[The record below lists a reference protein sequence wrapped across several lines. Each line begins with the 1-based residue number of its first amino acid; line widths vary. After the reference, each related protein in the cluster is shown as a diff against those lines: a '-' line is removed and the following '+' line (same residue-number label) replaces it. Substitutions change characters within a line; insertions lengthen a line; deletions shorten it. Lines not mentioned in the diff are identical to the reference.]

1 MNEARFRKVP
11 AKAFAV
17 ACGEVELAGSADNK
31 GKTSPVRLKARSGQ
45 PIEHWFWGKVVHDLT
60 GMRLHKPRLPI
71 DYAHNDAEVLG
82 YLNKFDSTS
91 GDLVASGALIPFR
104 PDDRASEVLHKMRE
118 GVPYEASIFFGGDGI
133 KIQELAEGEV
143 ADVNGYRLQ
152 GPAVI
157 VREWPLRGVAICPY
171 GADMNT
177 DSAASFA
184 SGKEIAVEILKNEI
198 EETQMA
204 ETQVE
209 AAEAASPPVEESAV
223 QETPAP
229 AVETETSS
237 PVEAE
242 AAPEADAKPVVEE
255 EPPAA
260 DEVPAEVTAVE
271 AEVVEDPQPEPEQ
284 SAPVD
289 PRYEFKRMC
298 ADFGQEI
305 AAQVFADGGGYDAA
319 REAYYKAIEAE
330 NKALKAKVAALPS
343 GGTPAAFV
351 VGDKPA
357 EVDENGVHRLF
368 RQGTRRNR

>member
-1 MNEARFRKVP
+1 
-11 AKAFAV
+11 
-17 ACGEVELAGSADNK
+17 
-31 GKTSPVRLKARSGQ
+31 
-45 PIEHWFWGKVVHDLT
+45 
-60 GMRLHKPRLPI
+60 
-71 DYAHNDAEVLG
+71 
-82 YLNKFDSTS
+82 
-91 GDLVASGALIPFR
+91 
-104 PDDRASEVLHKMRE
+104 
-118 GVPYEASIFFGGDGI
+118 
-133 KIQELAEGEV
+133 
-143 ADVNGYRLQ
+143 
-152 GPAVI
+152 
-157 VREWPLRGVAICPY
+157 
-171 GADMNT
+171 
-177 DSAASFA
+177 
-184 SGKEIAVEILKNEI
+184 
-198 EETQMA
+198 MA

-229 AVETETSS
+229 AVETETPS

-260 DEVPAEVTAVE
+260 DEVPAEVTVVE
-271 AEVVEDPQPEPEQ
+271 AEAVEDPQPEPEQ

-319 REAYYKAIEAE
+319 REAFYKAIEAE
-330 NKALKAKVAALPS
+330 NKALKAQVAALSS

-351 VGDKPA
+351 VGDKPTD
-357 EVDENGVHRLF
+357 VDENGVHRLF